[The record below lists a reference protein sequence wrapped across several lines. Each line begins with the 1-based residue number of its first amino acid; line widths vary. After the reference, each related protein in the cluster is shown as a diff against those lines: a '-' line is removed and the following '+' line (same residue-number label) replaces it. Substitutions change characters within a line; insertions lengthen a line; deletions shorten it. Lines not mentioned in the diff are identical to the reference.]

1 MSKNLGLKIGN
12 AKNQY
17 PLEHRLTVK
26 INTNK
31 GTLYIHIKRER
42 VRERERERKD
52 IQDLIYIM
60 TLMRLVIAKS
70 KQKYIRHKSSIF
82 SVQAFISPL
91 NLIVT

>member
-42 VRERERERKD
+42 VRVRVREREREEGHPRPNLHYDTYEACNCQKANRSTSD
-52 IQDLIYIM
+52 INQIFFQSKL
-60 TLMRLVIAKS
+60 LFRL
-70 KQKYIRHKSSIF
+70 
-82 SVQAFISPL
+82 
-91 NLIVT
+91 